1 MPSHPFYLLRRV
13 KHQFGRFL
21 SLSLIS
27 ALCLILTVSACSS
40 PTSTS
45 SSADPAELRI
55 GFQVVPNPELLAKAM
70 GLIEKNLPNTRIQWS
85 RFESGRDVNTAM
97 AAKGIDLGESG
108 SVPTSIGI
116 AQGLPYQVYFIQ
128 FLIGDNEALVVRN
141 NQGIDALAGIKGKKF
156 GVTFGSTT
164 HFSFL
169 SALKQE
175 GIKETELTILDMQ
188 PPDMLAAWQ
197 RGDIDGGFVW
207 QPTLGKMVESG
218 GKVLITAKMLADK
231 GVVTA
236 DLALVHKDFLGQ
248 YPQVLTKYVTAM
260 NEAIQFYR
268 DNPQEAAKRVA
279 PEVGLS
285 PEETL
290 KVMNEMVWLSPAEQM
305 ESKYLG
311 TPEQPGALAN
321 VLRDTADFMVSQK
334 IIRSSPDL
342 ATYQQAIN
350 SQAISQVSKAG

>member
-1 MPSHPFYLLRRV
+1 
-13 KHQFGRFL
+13 
-21 SLSLIS
+21 
-27 ALCLILTVSACSS
+27 
-40 PTSTS
+40 
-45 SSADPAELRI
+45 
-55 GFQVVPNPELLAKAM
+55 
-70 GLIEKNLPNTRIQWS
+70 
-85 RFESGRDVNTAM
+85 
-97 AAKGIDLGESG
+97 
-108 SVPTSIGI
+108 VPTSIGI